1 MNDFIGNACGR
12 LMLITIREVALAI
25 YLLEIAVWLAGVH
38 PEMLRYYC
46 RIGIIG
52 EARGEADAE
61 PVFDDGGVCELRRFE
76 HYRRQH
82 GLNRRTL
89 RLIFELR
96 REVERLQAE
105 LRFLR
110 GP

>member
-1 MNDFIGNACGR
+1 MNDPTDDAPGR
-12 LMLITIREVALAI
+12 LTLIALREAAPATYALETA
-25 YLLEIAVWLAGVH
+25 ARLAGVH

-46 RIGIIG
+46 RIGLIG

-61 PVFDDGGVCELRRFE
+61 PVFDDAGVCELRRFE

-96 REVERLQAE
+96 REVEHLQAE